1 MSRKPN
7 HEAAVR
13 RRKKRLTKRNG
24 DRQYFAAVRKLRR
37 HRIDQWMLAN
47 NPEKFKK
54 RLAQLSFQAS
64 VRQKKQEMRD
74 RARAEV
80 SS

>member
-1 MSRKPN
+1 MPSTQTRMRQTL
-7 HEAAVR
+7 R
-13 RRKKRLTKRNG
+13 RQKRQTLQNG

-37 HRIDQWMLAN
+37 DKIDKWQLEHK
-47 NPEKFKK
+47 PERFKR

-74 RARAEV
+74 RAKG
-80 SS
+80 